1 MDLERKSP
9 DVMET
14 NPHEPIKWQRHEAAR
29 SCRTPLRQFH
39 MSYLIPWK
47 QIHIKLANAVQE
59 NPQSQ
64 GEIETDPVKQFKMPK
79 IQLT

>member
-1 MDLERKSP
+1 MDLERKSQ

-14 NPHEPIKWQRHEAAR
+14 NPHEPIKWQRR

-47 QIHIKLANAVQE
+47 QIHIKLANAMQE

-64 GEIETDPVKQFKMPK
+64 REIETDPVKQFKMPK
-79 IQLT
+79 I